1 MRLAQPFQVLHEEGD
16 RALPGQSC
24 GVLVVARGRVVTP
37 VKSLE
42 AADQEIVF
50 GGDGAGHAAAGGDA
64 VFAHLV
70 FGDADDGEGAVDD
83 DGAGVADVVGVREV
97 AALF

>member
-1 MRLAQPFQVLHEEGD
+1 LRRPSRSAG
-16 RALPGQSC
+16 SC
-24 GVLVVARGRVVTP
+24 RYAGEVA
-37 VKSLE
+37 LE